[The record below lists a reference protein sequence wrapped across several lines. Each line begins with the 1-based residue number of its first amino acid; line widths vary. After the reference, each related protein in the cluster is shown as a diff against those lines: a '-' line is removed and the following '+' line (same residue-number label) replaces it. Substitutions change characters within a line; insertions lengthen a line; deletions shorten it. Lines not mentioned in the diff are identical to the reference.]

1 MHALLSVNLGM
12 TLEARTGHWTSR
24 MAVQSQRL
32 LFDAVAG
39 DFFGDGF
46 SALSLAS

>member
-1 MHALLSVNLGM
+1 M
-12 TLEARTGHWTSR
+12 TLEARAGHWNFR

-32 LFDAVAG
+32 LFDAAAG